1 MICLDLLEQTHMPRD
16 LEKFYLRKK
25 VVGFWALLYTYVEI
39 DVFPSKKCPKQICTR
54 LKRLHII
61 CQERVLFDKNR
72 IFLGIGFDEKR
83 FLKSGSDW
91 LNNSVWIFK
100 VSSIRTSKRAEDF
113 INLWTVSIHPVR
125 IPLFTL
131 WHNLNNFCS
140 KWKFSESFGNMESST
155 TCTLEKLFV
164 DCDVIIQEM

>member
-1 MICLDLLEQTHMPRD
+1 MKIIKKLFVVHLILTWKKSLSFKKLKPQNESTRPNRWSNYTLPQKPHIPRNTEQDIYLIWWKYLMICLDLLEQTHMPRD

-61 CQERVLFDKNR
+61 CQERALFDMNR

-83 FLKSGSDW
+83 VLKTGSDW
-91 LNNSVWIFK
+91 LNNSV
-100 VSSIRTSKRAEDF
+100 
-113 INLWTVSIHPVR
+113 
-125 IPLFTL
+125 
-131 WHNLNNFCS
+131 
-140 KWKFSESFGNMESST
+140 
-155 TCTLEKLFV
+155 
-164 DCDVIIQEM
+164 